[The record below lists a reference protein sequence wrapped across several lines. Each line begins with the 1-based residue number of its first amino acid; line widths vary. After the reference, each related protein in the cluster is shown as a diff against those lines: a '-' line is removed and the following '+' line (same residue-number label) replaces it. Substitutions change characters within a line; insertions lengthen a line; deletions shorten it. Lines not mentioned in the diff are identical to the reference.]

1 MVMMM
6 GRAVAG
12 AEDTGAIVLA
22 AREDGGVR
30 GEAEVLVEGDREVLL
45 GMGAKNRKMQITGK

>member
-1 MVMMM
+1 MMM